1 MIFNKELADYLKN
14 YRWSSTREQ
23 KKINDEELNRIVH
36 IMSRV
41 AESYDCSTASGFTY
55 CEEAFEDLL
64 IRFYK
69 AGVKRGE
76 ESAKQQMIWHLQG
89 SM

>member
-1 MIFNKELADYLKN
+1 MIFNKELADYLCN
-14 YRWSSTREQ
+14 YRWSENRER
-23 KKINDEELNRIVH
+23 KKINDEELNRIVM

-41 AESYDCSTASGFTY
+41 AEGYDCSTSSGFTG
-55 CEEAFEDLL
+55 CEQAFEDLL
-64 IRFYK
+64 IRFYE

-76 ESAKQQMIWHLQG
+76 ESAKRQMIWHLQE